1 MERAIGKGLR
11 RSLMAVAVEMALC
24 GTAYAQAEA
33 PAAPV
38 QEQPGAAQE
47 PPPVVVVT
55 GARAA
60 LARSL
65 ELKRNADVI
74 QDSISAT
81 ELGRFP
87 DDNVADSLTHI
98 SGISVSRAR

>member
-1 MERAIGKGLR
+1 MDGAIGKGLR

-24 GTAYAQAEA
+24 GMAHAQAQ

-38 QEQPGAAQE
+38 QEQAGAAQE

-74 QDSISAT
+74 QD
-81 ELGRFP
+81 L
-87 DDNVADSLTHI
+87 SLIHI
-98 SGISVSRAR
+98 